1 MSYETMLKLFGIILP
16 TIVIATIVIAAIIN
30 YTEVLALM

>member
-1 MSYETMLKLFGIILP
+1 MLKLFGIILP